1 MLPPDCDVTSIHV
14 SDLCIQLAS
23 PVQQRQIFLSPHLQS
38 VSFACKV
45 MSASA
50 AATTARSALRRPRPA
65 CLQVSEEA
73 AARIRALVAKRHPPP
88 AGVRVGVRT
97 RGCNGMSY
105 TMDYAD
111 APGKFDERV
120 ELPRVAPDSSAAE
133 PTKAVT
139 EKVHEE
145 QPSVFV
151 DPRALIHIVGTR
163 MHFIDN
169 DLVSE
174 FVFENPNAK
183 GTCGCGES
191 FNV

>member
-1 MLPPDCDVTSIHV
+1 M
-14 SDLCIQLAS
+14 
-23 PVQQRQIFLSPHLQS
+23 
-38 VSFACKV
+38 
-45 MSASA
+45 SA
-50 AATTARSALRRPRPA
+50 AAATAARAALRRPRPA
-65 CLQVSEEA
+65 CLEVSAEA
-73 AARIRALVAKRHPPP
+73 AARIRALVARRTPRP

-105 TMDYAD
+105 TLDYAA
-111 APGKFDERV
+111 APAKFDERV
-120 ELPRVAPDSSAAE
+120 ELPLPPPTPPPPPLAHPRHDGAAGDAAASVQDEPAPCSRDDDRNVA
-133 PTKAVT
+133 
-139 EKVHEE
+139 

-163 MHFIDN
+163 MHFVDN